1 VFMRPIAGA
10 VLASVMAMGGRSG
23 APPNSCKFVSVA
35 EVTELIGK
43 PVGGGQISVVD
54 NPKSLTSTCAYTV
67 GGIPTVIVMVADY
80 PSAAAAKQEL
90 ATEQANSNDNKT
102 ETGVGDAAFWTSVG
116 ALQITAVEG
125 SDWPRLPWSG
135 ARPRCT
141 IASTRCWLK
150 HSRASVSGL

>member
-1 VFMRPIAGA
+1 MQPIAGA

-90 ATEQANSNDNKT
+90 ATEQSNSQDNKT
-102 ETGVGDAAFWTSVG
+102 ETGVGDVAFWTSVG
-116 ALQITAVEG
+116 AMQITAVQG
-125 SDWPRLPWSG
+125 QRL
-135 ARPRCT
+135 AT
-141 IASTRCWLK
+141 IAVVGGAPTLHDRV
-150 HSRASVSGL
+150 HSLIVKALSR